1 MDLWQR
7 AKGFAE
13 EAAKRSQ
20 EISKE
25 AAKRSQELTKGAAK
39 FSQEF
44 VSETAK
50 KSKEIASEAAKKADL
65 LRSEALRAAEQIK
78 TLTVDLPIPMP
89 STVGQASN
97 AAVVP
102 EPGSDLERFGVT
114 EELREFVKG
123 ITISTFRDFPMQD
136 EPETSDVP
144 TVSNVRQDL
153 NEWQARHATLVLST
167 VKEIS
172 NFRYELCPRYMKE
185 RKFWRIYF
193 ILVDSH
199 VAPFEKQYMEEL
211 KKKEEQ
217 KQIDSVKENPT
228 ALPPTA
234 PDAKETELPKS
245 STSLTAED
253 LDAFLLGDLGS
264 DDEGLDDGKDGLDDD
279 FDKIGSTSILPLFD
293 AYAAMLRGRAIL
305 SSPFPFLSSLFF
317 SASASS
323 ASYSFCKRKPPYHP
337 SLKPP
342 VAKKIPFT
350 CSAHG
355 RTWEDPYRWMS
366 DTGDPDLVDYLGRE
380 NAYADSFMADTFD
393 IRRSLVGEMKSRMP
407 DKVSTPPEHWGP
419 WSYYQYIPEGR
430 EYPVLCRRL
439 RHPDGYAKALLN
451 YMRGCYVHIGT
462 CRISLDHKFLAYTL
476 DISGNESFTLQVK
489 DLHSGHV
496 IPNSKVEGVVS
507 LAWAGD
513 SSCLLVFSMELGSGL
528 EDHLLFTE
536 KDMSCCMDIT
546 STKDGKFITINSNSR
561 TSSEEDTENMKD
573 GLWLVRE
580 RVAGVQYFLEHHYG
594 FFYILTNAPLESTS
608 SAAEG
613 YYLARCI
620 AEKSLTAEWQVIVLP
635 GQDVSFQDMD
645 IFHGHLVLSIQQKGL
660 PLFCS
665 IDIPMS
671 VNSEQP
677 IKLENLNPWFFPV
690 PSCLCSI
697 VAGSNH
703 DFMSSIYR
711 VMPDIIVD
719 YDMGKREFTILHQE
733 EVVGLTEKGESDS
746 YGVAFPFIFTITKSK
761 KDESLEDGQ
770 QQSWT
775 DLSEAFSCERIEVV
789 SHDGFMVPLT
799 IVRPQKA
806 KHTNQSPGLLHG
818 YGAYGEVLDKSWC
831 SDHICLLSR
840 GWVLAYADVRGGGGE
855 GSLHQSGTRACKMNS
870 IYDFTACGMY
880 LVNEGFVHKNKLA
893 AIGCSA
899 GGLLVAAA
907 INIYHSLFS
916 AVILKVPFL
925 DICNTML
932 NPCLPLT
939 ILDYD
944 EFGDPRNQAD
954 FEIIHHY
961 SPFDNITQG
970 CYPSVLVT
978 ASFHDSRV
986 GVWEAAKWV
995 AQVREKTCPTCSQSV
1010 ILKTNMSGGHFG
1022 EGGRYIHCEDVA
1034 FEYAFL
1040 IKAMGMLDDEK
1051 QSHYY
1056 QMDSFGKK
1064 C

>member
-167 VKEIS
+167 VK
-172 NFRYELCPRYMKE
+172 
-185 RKFWRIYF
+185 
-193 ILVDSH
+193 
-199 VAPFEKQYMEEL
+199 YMEEL

-451 YMRGCYVHIGT
+451 YMRGCHREEILLDWNEIAEQFGMLEIYAGYVHIGT

-513 SSCLLVFSMELGSGL
+513 SSCLLYTVCDATQRPYRQCSIGILDGAGFRFGRSSAIYRKRYELLYGYY
-528 EDHLLFTE
+528 EH
-536 KDMSCCMDIT
+536 KRWQVYVI
-546 STKDGKFITINSNSR
+546 
-561 TSSEEDTENMKD
+561 DTENMKD

-1051 QSHYY
+1051 QSHVL
-1056 QMDSFGKK
+1056 
-1064 C
+1064 

>member
-1 MDLWQR
+1 
-7 AKGFAE
+7 
-13 EAAKRSQ
+13 
-20 EISKE
+20 
-25 AAKRSQELTKGAAK
+25 
-39 FSQEF
+39 
-44 VSETAK
+44 
-50 KSKEIASEAAKKADL
+50 
-65 LRSEALRAAEQIK
+65 
-78 TLTVDLPIPMP
+78 
-89 STVGQASN
+89 
-97 AAVVP
+97 
-102 EPGSDLERFGVT
+102 
-114 EELREFVKG
+114 
-123 ITISTFRDFPMQD
+123 
-136 EPETSDVP
+136 
-144 TVSNVRQDL
+144 
-153 NEWQARHATLVLST
+153 
-167 VKEIS
+167 
-172 NFRYELCPRYMKE
+172 
-185 RKFWRIYF
+185 
-193 ILVDSH
+193 
-199 VAPFEKQYMEEL
+199 
-211 KKKEEQ
+211 
-217 KQIDSVKENPT
+217 
-228 ALPPTA
+228 
-234 PDAKETELPKS
+234 
-245 STSLTAED
+245 
-253 LDAFLLGDLGS
+253 
-264 DDEGLDDGKDGLDDD
+264 
-279 FDKIGSTSILPLFD
+279 
-293 AYAAMLRGRAIL
+293 MLRGRAIL

-380 NAYADSFMADTFD
+380 NAYADSFMTDTFD
-393 IRRSLVGEMKSRMP
+393 LRRRLVGEMKSRMP

-439 RHPDGYAKALLN
+439 RHPDGYAKALLD
-451 YMRGCYVHIGT
+451 YMRGCHREEILLDWNEIAEQFGYVHIGT

-513 SSCLLVFSMELGSGL
+513 SSCLLYTVCDATQRPYRVFSMELGSGL

-536 KDMSCCMDIT
+536 KDMSCCVDIT

-561 TSSEEDTENMKD
+561 TSSE
-573 GLWLVRE
+573 
-580 RVAGVQYFLEHHYG
+580 
-594 FFYILTNAPLESTS
+594 
-608 SAAEG
+608 
-613 YYLARCI
+613 
-620 AEKSLTAEWQVIVLP
+620 VIVLP
-635 GQDVSFQDMD
+635 GQDISFQDMD
-645 IFHGHLVLSIQQKGL
+645 IFHRHLVLSIQQKGL

-677 IKLENLNPWFFPV
+677 MELENLNPWFFPV

-711 VMPDIIVD
+711 VVISSPVMPDIIAD
-719 YDMGKREFTILHQE
+719 YDMGKRAFTILHQE

-746 YGVAFPFIFTITKSK
+746 YGVAFPFNFTITNSK

-799 IVRPQKA
+799 IVCSQKA

-831 SDHICLLSR
+831 SDHISLLSR

-855 GSLHQSGTRACKMNS
+855 GSLHQSGTQACKMNS

-907 INIYHSLFS
+907 INIYQSLFS

-961 SPFDNITQG
+961 SPYDNITQG

-978 ASFHDSRV
+978 ASFDDSRV

-1051 QSHYY
+1051 QSHVL
-1056 QMDSFGKK
+1056 
-1064 C
+1064 

>member
-407 DKVSTPPEHWGP
+407 DK
-419 WSYYQYIPEGR
+419 
-430 EYPVLCRRL
+430 
-439 RHPDGYAKALLN
+439 
-451 YMRGCYVHIGT
+451 
-462 CRISLDHKFLAYTL
+462 FLAYTL

-513 SSCLLVFSMELGSGL
+513 SSCLLYTGILDGAGFRFGRSSAIYRKRYELLYGYY
-528 EDHLLFTE
+528 EH
-536 KDMSCCMDIT
+536 KRWQVYVI
-546 STKDGKFITINSNSR
+546 
-561 TSSEEDTENMKD
+561 DTENMKD

>member
-1 MDLWQR
+1 
-7 AKGFAE
+7 
-13 EAAKRSQ
+13 
-20 EISKE
+20 
-25 AAKRSQELTKGAAK
+25 
-39 FSQEF
+39 
-44 VSETAK
+44 
-50 KSKEIASEAAKKADL
+50 
-65 LRSEALRAAEQIK
+65 
-78 TLTVDLPIPMP
+78 
-89 STVGQASN
+89 
-97 AAVVP
+97 
-102 EPGSDLERFGVT
+102 
-114 EELREFVKG
+114 
-123 ITISTFRDFPMQD
+123 
-136 EPETSDVP
+136 
-144 TVSNVRQDL
+144 
-153 NEWQARHATLVLST
+153 
-167 VKEIS
+167 
-172 NFRYELCPRYMKE
+172 
-185 RKFWRIYF
+185 
-193 ILVDSH
+193 
-199 VAPFEKQYMEEL
+199 
-211 KKKEEQ
+211 
-217 KQIDSVKENPT
+217 
-228 ALPPTA
+228 
-234 PDAKETELPKS
+234 
-245 STSLTAED
+245 
-253 LDAFLLGDLGS
+253 
-264 DDEGLDDGKDGLDDD
+264 
-279 FDKIGSTSILPLFD
+279 
-293 AYAAMLRGRAIL
+293 MLRGRAIL

-380 NAYADSFMADTFD
+380 NAYADSFMTDTFD
-393 IRRSLVGEMKSRMP
+393 LRRRLVGEMKSRMP

-439 RHPDGYAKALLN
+439 RHPDGYAKALLH
-451 YMRGCYVHIGT
+451 YMRGCHREEILLDWNEIAEQFGYVHIGT

-513 SSCLLVFSMELGSGL
+513 SSCLLYTVCDATQRPYRVFSMELGSGL
-528 EDHLLFTE
+528 EDHLIFTE
-536 KDMSCCMDIT
+536 KDMSCCVDIT

-561 TSSEEDTENMKD
+561 TSSEVYVIDTENMKD

-594 FFYILTNAPLESTS
+594 FFYILTNASLESTS

-635 GQDVSFQDMD
+635 GQDISFQDMD

-677 IKLENLNPWFFPV
+677 MELENLNPWFFPV

-711 VMPDIIVD
+711 VVISSPVMPDIIVD

-733 EVVGLTEKGESDS
+733 EVVGLTEKGESYS
-746 YGVAFPFIFTITKSK
+746 YGVAFPFNFTITNSK

-799 IVRPQKA
+799 IVCSQKA

-831 SDHICLLSR
+831 SDHIILLSR
-840 GWVLAYADVRGGGGE
+840 GWVLAFADVRGGGGE

-907 INIYHSLFS
+907 INIYQSLFS

-961 SPFDNITQG
+961 SPYDNITQG

-978 ASFHDSRV
+978 ASFDDSRV

-1040 IKAMGMLDDEK
+1040 IKAMGMLDDEN
-1051 QSHYY
+1051 QSHVL
-1056 QMDSFGKK
+1056 
-1064 C
+1064 